1 MASPA
6 PADVEWAKL
15 SWTIIAALGTGMVAV
30 ATGMWT
36 VFMWFQE
43 RRKDRREERRRMAA
57 LYVHPFLFAAEE
69 LQSRHYNILELQGL
83 EPLTA
88 YLIAQYFAWERAILR
103 HGPYTG
109 DAQVIKLTRA
119 IRQAFATDSLG
130 ADLRIFHPEQS
141 AIAQAM
147 IRRVPGQLGQEIE
160 VMPSQEFRRAL
171 RPSPP
176 RSTLATYLGLSTS
189 APECSGI
196 SEIGSLSRAVAT
208 MAATHDPKVPPG
220 ARRLARVQGR
230 LVALLA
236 YIERREGLALF
247 DGERRTASEER
258 WVGLAAPNGR

>member
-1 MASPA
+1 
-6 PADVEWAKL
+6 
-15 SWTIIAALGTGMVAV
+15 
-30 ATGMWT
+30 
-36 VFMWFQE
+36 
-43 RRKDRREERRRMAA
+43 
-57 LYVHPFLFAAEE
+57 
-69 LQSRHYNILELQGL
+69 
-83 EPLTA
+83 
-88 YLIAQYFAWERAILR
+88 
-103 HGPYTG
+103 
-109 DAQVIKLTRA
+109 
-119 IRQAFATDSLG
+119 
-130 ADLRIFHPEQS
+130 
-141 AIAQAM
+141 
-147 IRRVPGQLGQEIE
+147 
-160 VMPSQEFRRAL
+160 MPSQEFRRAL
-171 RPSPP
+171 RPSPR